1 MMEKVPSSIV
11 GLRSRFKGW
20 TEERGVCE
28 NRLNKSFQINGRYGD
43 SGEHG
48 K

>member
-1 MMEKVPSSIV
+1 M
-11 GLRSRFKGW
+11 GLWSRFKGW

-28 NRLNKSFQINGRYGD
+28 NRLNAKFKIIGRYGD